1 VSRIDKYSGVT
12 GGFRA
17 KLAAA
22 VVLADVGVI
31 KGVSING
38 SGLAVQGAAVLGKYK
53 GLICADVTFAA
64 GQAIDC
70 MTDGEF
76 VEVPTFT
83 AGQDIYVDVAT
94 GLLTATA
101 ASNQY
106 VGHMVEAGR
115 LVVRLTHAG

>member
-1 VSRIDKYSGVT
+1 MSRFDKYSGVT

-38 SGLAVQGAAVLGKYK
+38 SGLAVQGASAIGTYR
-53 GLICADVTFAA
+53 GLICADVVFAA
-64 GQAIDC
+64 GQAIDI
-70 MTDGEF
+70 MTDGEI

-83 AGQDIYVDVAT
+83 AGQAVYIDVAT

-101 ASNQY
+101 TSNQF

-115 LVVRLTHAG
+115 LVVRLGRTT